1 MSTDQEKQHLLSSAL
16 IAGGVVVVLWL
27 VKAIEAAFGIS
38 LASLGVLPLTV
49 TGLKGIIFSPL
60 IHGSLAHLIS
70 NSVPF
75 FLLSAALFYY
85 YRSKAWQIFILSWIV
100 TGLWTWIFA
109 RGSSFHIGASGVVY
123 ALAAFHFVSGIIR
136 KESRLIA
143 FTLLVTF
150 LYGSFVWGIF
160 PDFALRERISWESHL
175 MGMIAG
181 IVLAYSYRDVGPQ
194 KKIYEWPDD
203 DDDDDEGMNEFT
215 VGDNS
220 ESPDKENQPL

>member
-16 IAGGVVVVLWL
+16 IAGGVIVVLWL

-49 TGLKGIIFSPL
+49 TGLKGIIFSPV
-60 IHGSLAHLIS
+60 IHGSLTHLIS

-85 YRSKAWQIFILSWIV
+85 YRSKAWQIFILSWLV

-109 RGSSFHIGASGVVY
+109 RGSAYHIGASGVVY

-136 KESRLIA
+136 RESRLIA

-160 PDFALRERISWESHL
+160 PDFALKERISWESHL

-203 DDDDDEGMNEFT
+203 DDEDDGMNEFT
-215 VGDNS
+215 VDDNP
-220 ESPDKENQPL
+220 EKPDKESQIG